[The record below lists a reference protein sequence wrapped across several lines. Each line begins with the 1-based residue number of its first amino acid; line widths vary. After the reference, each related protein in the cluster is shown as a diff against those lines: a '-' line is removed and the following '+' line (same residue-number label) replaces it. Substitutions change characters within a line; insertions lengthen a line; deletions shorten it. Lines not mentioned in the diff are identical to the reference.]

1 MDKKMNNEYYSRLA
15 KIVYEEKAY
24 TNPEVQK
31 KVETAIV
38 DYITRCSQPVK
49 TIDDQ
54 GNETQES

>member
-1 MDKKMNNEYYSRLA
+1 MNNEYYSRLA